1 MSNHIPME
9 QNQELLDAARV
20 RVREYLNEI
29 HPDYVEFEDGRFT
42 VQEGSATIS
51 ITIRPWHEG
60 DSAVEFTSQLVTGGT
75 IDEKVMRWLLEKN
88 VELHFGA
95 LGLLFDDTIVYSHT
109 LPGCDL
115 SRKEFE
121 ATIRTVSM
129 IADHYDD
136 ELMAMTGGTN
146 GPAAVEQVAAE
157 LGKS

>member
-1 MSNHIPME
+1 ME
-9 QNQELLDAARV
+9 QNQELLDSTRQ
-20 RVREYLNEI
+20 RVREYLNEVF
-29 HPDYVEFEDGRFT
+29 PDFVEFEDGRFT
-42 VQEGSATIS
+42 VREGSATLA

-60 DSAVEFTSQLVTGGT
+60 DSAVEFTSQLVTGGKIT
-75 IDEKVMRWLLEKN
+75 PEVMRWMLEKN

-121 ATIRTVSM
+121 ATIRTVAM

-136 ELMAMTGGTN
+136 ELVTMTGGSSGT
-146 GPAAVEQVAAE
+146 AAVEQMNE
-157 LGKS
+157 EMQG

>member
-1 MSNHIPME
+1 ME
-9 QNQELLDAARV
+9 ENQELLDATRV

-29 HPDYVEFEDGRFT
+29 YPDFVEFDDGRFT

-51 ITIRPWHEG
+51 VTVRPWHEG
-60 DSAVEFTSQLVTGGT
+60 DSAVELTSQLVTGGT
-75 IDEKVMRWLLEKN
+75 ITQEVMRWLLEKN

-95 LGLLFDDTIVYSHT
+95 LGLLFDDTVVYSHT

-121 ATIRTVSM
+121 ATIRTVAA

-136 ELMAMTGGTN
+136 ELRAMTGGAS
-146 GPAAVEQVAAE
+146 GAEAVEQVSDE
-157 LGKS
+157 MQQG